1 MTILSKSAAYLGL
14 QKPVLPDVDS
24 HYTSGDDY
32 WFQPN
37 WQALSLLLNPIK
49 APLVTVKKVR
59 KLQRDRTAEED
70 Y

>member
-1 MTILSKSAAYLGL
+1 MTTPSKPAAYLGM

-32 WFQPN
+32 SFEPN
-37 WQALSLLLNPIK
+37 WQVLSRLLNPLK
-49 APLVTVKKVR
+49 EPLVTVKKVR